1 VGRPDFIIEK
11 AVVLDVKAKKFI
23 TKEDYNQ
30 MMKYLTL
37 LKKELGLIV
46 NFRASF
52 LKPKRILNPDFHSE
66 HSGGHSGHSDR
77 NAGFTLIELFFVSIF
92 MMVISLYVVGNL
104 NKIRTAQELQNTAL
118 DVVSKIRSTQGSV
131 LAGKII
137 PDEAT
142 PPEAY
147 ELLFSPN
154 SADYDVNYVMRVS
167 PTQTSTTTLETV
179 TFGTAVRITDISVDG
194 SGVGG
199 ETSLVTIS
207 PFGNIVI
214 NNRANSILRINM
226 EHVRTDEIKTIVVDG
241 ISGRITVQ

>member
-1 VGRPDFIIEK
+1 MKELVEGELSYRVTGICFSIHNELGRFLTEKQYCDALAVRLKEQKISFTREPDLDTKFHDEVLKIGRPDFVIEK
-11 AVVLDVKAKKFI
+11 TIILDVKAKKFI
-23 TKEDYNQ
+23 TKADYNQ

-52 LKPKRILNPDFHSE
+52 LKPKRILNPNLHSE

-154 SADYDVNYVMRVS
+154 
-167 PTQTSTTTLETV
+167 
-179 TFGTAVRITDISVDG
+179 
-194 SGVGG
+194 
-199 ETSLVTIS
+199 
-207 PFGNIVI
+207 
-214 NNRANSILRINM
+214 
-226 EHVRTDEIKTIVVDG
+226 
-241 ISGRITVQ
+241 